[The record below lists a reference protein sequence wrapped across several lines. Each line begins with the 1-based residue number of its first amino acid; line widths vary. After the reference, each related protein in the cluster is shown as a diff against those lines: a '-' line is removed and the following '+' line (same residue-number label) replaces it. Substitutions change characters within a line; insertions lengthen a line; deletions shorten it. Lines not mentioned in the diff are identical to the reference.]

1 MAPGNRLSRE
11 EKGKDIA
18 TSPSPARDADGSP
31 LEDFDII
38 HRDALRDTENMSLS
52 QRLLVADAHR
62 QFREEAEENVV
73 NEDREASGSEA
84 PSLVVRPRRRAH
96 RRGRID
102 QSDRLP
108 APRSVPFDEVDCRPV
123 IYHPGGIFEE
133 LPSLPPEALRDPRVQ
148 SWGNVF
154 GSCSSHETVK
164 RLLRECGGAGVTF
177 IIPSAEQRPWSP
189 PVGYQCVYESYFK
202 DQTKL
207 WFPIP
212 RLITSYAFRRDIA
225 ISQLLNGSLR
235 IAVMLMV
242 MAAEMDVSMSV
253 RVFEELTFTKAE
265 PNGIFSVKM
274 RASYNVLTG
283 HPNKTQDWQRA
294 YFFVKSDE
302 HAFEEPPGDDYRVLW
317 NQQLVRHPNTIAYP
331 EKFFE
336 TAQLIATHSHL
347 RWPDLS
353 REWIRRQ
360 QARIARVDWE
370 SRLPC
375 VLGPRRSRLSLFTR
389 KQQKLL
395 NQARKMEGVP
405 DLSALL
411 KGKLQML
418 STTPSSAGASEAR
431 PVPVDGDA
439 NSEPPAQS
447 SPKKKTNKVNK
458 AKAKDGSVPL
468 EVAPSSAN
476 VTEAAA
482 KKKKKKGSKKRSRE
496 EASVE
501 ARETSAAARDDDAEK
516 DDPAGSTR
524 GSPEERPKKKSKK
537 KAAEDDGTSAPEIP
551 SRSGETAT
559 EVGDG
564 SRGESPSS
572 KGAPSSSARETGAG
586 SGGSLPRKTGG
597 GVRFPD
603 RVEFLYDEATPL
615 VLNPLRCAELT
626 RQIRGGT
633 KELPP
638 VEDLYFKKE
647 YIDAAMAGRRSDG
660 SVNYLVEKYDSTLK
674 QTMVQLGASDKLA
687 RTRLSVIERLRA
699 ENKKAGDKA
708 AKEKEVLRVKFEELE
723 DKLKSDRLAKKDAL
737 REKTRLERLVASLEK
752 EKAELEEER
761 DAVVGTLV
769 KERQRLRDS
778 RVQEVTR
785 ERIKVQTAMA
795 DKSTRC
801 IGKVKGY
808 LDRVMAREKA
818 KNLYGQASGTK
829 KCLEMIRDS
838 GVAIPPS
845 MINIFSEQEKMYE
858 AEVANLYLEPFS
870 DDDFA
875 LSPLNLPSRFVN
887 EELMGV
893 LDPYG
898 SNVGLIGHE
907 SASQLITSR
916 EATEDPIDEPMVD
929 ITSALSERT
938 VVPEGNTVEERLD
951 GSEPEETGDAIQTD
965 TGDVAAE
972 DPVLVS
978 SSEEREG
985 DEVGEEET
993 RSSPALAEEVDPIL
1007 PVSDPPAPVEGL
1019 GDQVVERE
1027 TTEALDPSRDD
1038 QDVVV

>member
-1 MAPGNRLSRE
+1 
-11 EKGKDIA
+11 
-18 TSPSPARDADGSP
+18 
-31 LEDFDII
+31 
-38 HRDALRDTENMSLS
+38 MSLS

-62 QFREEAEENVV
+62 QFREEIEGNVED
-73 NEDREASGSEA
+73 EDREASGSEA

-96 RRGRID
+96 RRARID

-154 GSCSSHETVK
+154 SSCSSNETVK
-164 RLLRECGGAGVTF
+164 NLLRENGGAGVTF
-177 IIPSAEQRPWSP
+177 LIPSTDQRPWSP

-242 MAAEMDVSMSV
+242 MTAEMDVSMSV

-294 YFFVKSDE
+294 YFFIKSNE

-375 VLGPRRSRLSLFTR
+375 VLGPRKSRLSLFTR

-395 NQARKMEGVP
+395 NQARNMEGVP

-411 KGKLQML
+411 KGRLQML
-418 STTPSSAGASEAR
+418 STKSSSAGASEVR
-431 PVPVDGDA
+431 PVPADGDV
-439 NSEPPAQS
+439 NSEAPAQS
-447 SPKKKTNKVNK
+447 SPKKKASK
-458 AKAKDGSVPL
+458 AKKRSVPL
-468 EVAPSSAN
+468 EEAPSSAD
-476 VTEAAA
+476 VSEVAAK
-482 KKKKKKGSKKRSRE
+482 KKKKKKGSKKRGGG
-496 EASVE
+496 
-501 ARETSAAARDDDAEK
+501 
-516 DDPAGSTR
+516 P
-524 GSPEERPKKKSKK
+524 
-537 KAAEDDGTSAPEIP
+537 
-551 SRSGETAT
+551 AT
-559 EVGDG
+559 ETGDG
-564 SRGESPSS
+564 SRDESPLSR
-572 KGAPSSSARETGAG
+572 GTPSSSERKTGVE
-586 SGGSLPRKTGG
+586 SGGSLPQKAGG
-597 GVRFPD
+597 GIRFPD

-615 VLNPLRCAELT
+615 VLNPLQCAELT

-638 VEDLYFKKE
+638 IDDLYFKKE
-647 YIDAAMAGRRSDG
+647 YIDAAMASKRSDG
-660 SVNYLVEKYDSTLK
+660 SMNYLVEKYDTTLK
-674 QTMVQLGASDKLA
+674 QTMVQLGASEKLA
-687 RTRLSVIERLRA
+687 RTRLGVIER
-699 ENKKAGDKA
+699 
-708 AKEKEVLRVKFEELE
+708 
-723 DKLKSDRLAKKDAL
+723 L

-801 IGKVKGY
+801 VGKMKGY
-808 LDRVMAREKA
+808 LDRLNALEKA

-838 GVAIPPS
+838 GTEIPQS
-845 MINIFSEQEKMYE
+845 MIDIFSEQEKVHE
-858 AEVANLYLEPFS
+858 AEIAKLRLEPFS
-870 DDDFA
+870 EDDFA
-875 LSPLNLPSRFVN
+875 LSPLNLPSRFVS
-887 EELMGV
+887 EELVGV

-898 SNVGLIGHE
+898 SNVGTAI
-907 SASQLITSR
+907 
-916 EATEDPIDEPMVD
+916 
-929 ITSALSERT
+929 
-938 VVPEGNTVEERLD
+938 EERPD
-951 GSEPEETGDAIQTD
+951 RNDPEEAGDAIPED
-965 TGDVAAE
+965 TGDVATE

-978 SSEEREG
+978 SSEEREE
-985 DEVGEEET
+985 DEVGEEEN
-993 RSSPALAEEVDPIL
+993 RSSPALIEETVPI
-1007 PVSDPPAPVEGL
+1007 PSVSDPPAQVEGL
-1019 GDQVVERE
+1019 DAQAVEEEVVEP
-1027 TTEALDPSRDD
+1027 LDPSRDD
-1038 QDVVV
+1038 QDIVV

>member
-1 MAPGNRLSRE
+1 MASGNRLSRE

-18 TSPSPARDADGSP
+18 TSPSPARDADGGP

-62 QFREEAEENVV
+62 QFREEIEGNI
-73 NEDREASGSEA
+73 EDEGREASGSEAPISEA

-154 GSCSSHETVK
+154 SSCSSNETVK
-164 RLLRECGGAGVTF
+164 RLLRENGGAGVTF
-177 IIPSAEQRPWSP
+177 LIPSTEQRPWSP

-242 MAAEMDVSMSV
+242 MAAKMDVSMSV

-265 PNGIFSVKM
+265 PNGIFSIKM

-294 YFFVKSDE
+294 YFFIKSDE

-375 VLGPRRSRLSLFTR
+375 VLGPRKSRLSLFTR

-418 STTPSSAGASEAR
+418 STKSSSAGASEVR
-431 PVPVDGDA
+431 PVPVDGDV

-447 SPKKKTNKVNK
+447 SPKKKANK
-458 AKAKDGSVPL
+458 AKKRSVPS
-468 EVAPSSAN
+468 EEAPSSAD
-476 VTEAAA
+476 VSEVAA
-482 KKKKKKGSKKRSRE
+482 KKKKKKESKKRSRE

-501 ARETSAAARDDDAEK
+501 VLETSTAAGNDDAERN
-516 DDPAGSTR
+516 DPTNSTR
-524 GSPEERPKKKSKK
+524 GSPEERPKKKLKK
-537 KAAEDDGTSAPEIP
+537 KTAEDDGTSAPGIP
-551 SRSGETAT
+551 SGSGEPAT
-559 EVGDG
+559 EAGDG
-564 SRGESPSS
+564 SRDESPLS

-586 SGGSLPRKTGG
+586 SGGSLPQK
-597 GVRFPD
+597 
-603 RVEFLYDEATPL
+603 
-615 VLNPLRCAELT
+615 
-626 RQIRGGT
+626 IRGGT

-638 VEDLYFKKE
+638 IDDLYFKKE
-647 YIDAAMAGRRSDG
+647 YIDAAMAGRRSDE
-660 SVNYLVEKYDSTLK
+660 SMNYLVEKYDSTLK
-674 QTMVQLGASDKLA
+674 QTMVQLGASEKLA
-687 RTRLSVIERLRA
+687 RTRLGVIERLRA
-699 ENKKAGDKA
+699 ENKKACDKA

-752 EKAELEEER
+752 EKAELEGER

-801 IGKVKGY
+801 VGKMKGY
-808 LDRVMAREKA
+808 LDRLNALEKA

-829 KCLEMIRDS
+829 RCLEMIKDS
-838 GVAIPPS
+838 GVEIPQS
-845 MINIFSEQEKMYE
+845 MINIFSQQEKMYE

-870 DDDFA
+870 EDDFA
-875 LSPLNLPSRFVN
+875 LSPLNLPSRFVS

-898 SNVGLIGHE
+898 SNVGLIGQE
-907 SASQLITSR
+907 SASQLITSH
-916 EATEDPIDEPMVD
+916 EATEDPVDEPVVD
-929 ITSALSERT
+929 ITSALSEHI
-938 VVPEGNTVEERLD
+938 VVPEGTVIEERPD
-951 GSEPEETGDAIQTD
+951 GNDPEEAGDAIQAD
-965 TGDVAAE
+965 TGDVATE
-972 DPVLVS
+972 DPALVS
-978 SSEEREG
+978 SSEEREE
-985 DEVGEEET
+985 DEVGEEEN
-993 RSSPALAEEVDPIL
+993 RSLPALIEETVPI
-1007 PVSDPPAPVEGL
+1007 PSVSDPPAQVEDL
-1019 GDQVVERE
+1019 GAQAVEEE
-1027 TTEALDPSRDD
+1027 TVEPLDPSRDD

>member
-1 MAPGNRLSRE
+1 MASGNRLSRE

-18 TSPSPARDADGSP
+18 TSPSPARDADGGP

-52 QRLLVADAHR
+52 QHLLVADAHR
-62 QFREEAEENVV
+62 QFREEIEGNVED
-73 NEDREASGSEA
+73 EDREASGSEA

-96 RRGRID
+96 RRAHID

-108 APRSVPFDEVDCRPV
+108 APRSVPFDEVDYRPV

-154 GSCSSHETVK
+154 SSCSSNETVK
-164 RLLRECGGAGVTF
+164 NLLRENGGAGVTF
-177 IIPSAEQRPWSP
+177 LIPSTDQQPWSP

-225 ISQLLNGSLR
+225 ISQLLNESLR

-265 PNGIFSVKM
+265 PNGIFSIKM

-294 YFFVKSDE
+294 YFFIKSDE

-375 VLGPRRSRLSLFTR
+375 VLGPRKSRLSLFTR
-389 KQQKLL
+389 EQQKLL

-405 DLSALL
+405 DFSALL

-418 STTPSSAGASEAR
+418 STKSSSAGASEVR
-431 PVPVDGDA
+431 PVPADGGVS
-439 NSEPPAQS
+439 SEPPAQS
-447 SPKKKTNKVNK
+447 SPKKKANK
-458 AKAKDGSVPL
+458 AKKKSVPL
-468 EVAPSSAN
+468 EEAPSSAD
-476 VTEAAA
+476 VSEVAA
-482 KKKKKKGSKKRSRE
+482 KKRKKKKESKKRSRE

-501 ARETSAAARDDDAEK
+501 VLETSTAAGNDDAERN
-516 DDPAGSTR
+516 DPTDSTR
-524 GSPEERPKKKSKK
+524 GSPEEHPKKRLKK
-537 KAAEDDGTSAPEIP
+537 TTAEDDGTSPPGIP
-551 SRSGETAT
+551 SSCGGPAT
-559 EVGDG
+559 ETGDG
-564 SRGESPSS
+564 SRDESPLSR
-572 KGAPSSSARETGAG
+572 GAPSSS
-586 SGGSLPRKTGG
+586 
-597 GVRFPD
+597 
-603 RVEFLYDEATPL
+603 
-615 VLNPLRCAELT
+615 
-626 RQIRGGT
+626 IRGGT

-638 VEDLYFKKE
+638 IDDLYFKKE
-647 YIDAAMAGRRSDG
+647 YIDAAMASKRSDG
-660 SVNYLVEKYDSTLK
+660 SMNYLVEKYDSTLK
-674 QTMVQLGASDKLA
+674 QTM
-687 RTRLSVIERLRA
+687 
-699 ENKKAGDKA
+699 AGDKA

-723 DKLKSDRLAKKDAL
+723 DKLRSDRLAKKDAL

-801 IGKVKGY
+801 VGKMKGY
-808 LDRVMAREKA
+808 LDRLNALVKA

-838 GVAIPPS
+838 GTEIPQS
-845 MINIFSEQEKMYE
+845 MIDIFSEQE
-858 AEVANLYLEPFS
+858 
-870 DDDFA
+870 
-875 LSPLNLPSRFVN
+875 
-887 EELMGV
+887 
-893 LDPYG
+893 
-898 SNVGLIGHE
+898 
-907 SASQLITSR
+907 
-916 EATEDPIDEPMVD
+916 
-929 ITSALSERT
+929 
-938 VVPEGNTVEERLD
+938 
-951 GSEPEETGDAIQTD
+951 
-965 TGDVAAE
+965 
-972 DPVLVS
+972 
-978 SSEEREG
+978 
-985 DEVGEEET
+985 
-993 RSSPALAEEVDPIL
+993 
-1007 PVSDPPAPVEGL
+1007 
-1019 GDQVVERE
+1019 
-1027 TTEALDPSRDD
+1027 
-1038 QDVVV
+1038 

>member
-1 MAPGNRLSRE
+1 
-11 EKGKDIA
+11 
-18 TSPSPARDADGSP
+18 
-31 LEDFDII
+31 
-38 HRDALRDTENMSLS
+38 
-52 QRLLVADAHR
+52 
-62 QFREEAEENVV
+62 
-73 NEDREASGSEA
+73 
-84 PSLVVRPRRRAH
+84 PSLVVRPRRRAR

-102 QSDRLP
+102 QS
-108 APRSVPFDEVDCRPV
+108 
-123 IYHPGGIFEE
+123 G
-133 LPSLPPEALRDPRVQ
+133 Q
-148 SWGNVF
+148 
-154 GSCSSHETVK
+154 
-164 RLLRECGGAGVTF
+164 
-177 IIPSAEQRPWSP
+177 
-189 PVGYQCVYESYFK
+189 
-202 DQTKL
+202 
-207 WFPIP
+207 
-212 RLITSYAFRRDIA
+212 
-225 ISQLLNGSLR
+225 
-235 IAVMLMV
+235 
-242 MAAEMDVSMSV
+242 
-253 RVFEELTFTKAE
+253 
-265 PNGIFSVKM
+265 
-274 RASYNVLTG
+274 
-283 HPNKTQDWQRA
+283 
-294 YFFVKSDE
+294 
-302 HAFEEPPGDDYRVLW
+302 
-317 NQQLVRHPNTIAYP
+317 
-331 EKFFE
+331 KFFE

-360 QARIARVDWE
+360 QARIARGKVAVYPREMLLNLFYSLLDWE

-375 VLGPRRSRLSLFTR
+375 VLGPRKSRLSLFTR

-468 EVAPSSAN
+468 EVAPSAAN
-476 VTEAAA
+476 VAEAAA

-501 ARETSAAARDDDAEK
+501 ARETSAAARDDDAER

-564 SRGESPSS
+564 SRGESPS
-572 KGAPSSSARETGAG
+572 K
-586 SGGSLPRKTGG
+586 
-597 GVRFPD
+597 
-603 RVEFLYDEATPL
+603 
-615 VLNPLRCAELT
+615 
-626 RQIRGGT
+626 
-633 KELPP
+633 
-638 VEDLYFKKE
+638 
-647 YIDAAMAGRRSDG
+647 
-660 SVNYLVEKYDSTLK
+660 
-674 QTMVQLGASDKLA
+674 
-687 RTRLSVIERLRA
+687 
-699 ENKKAGDKA
+699 
-708 AKEKEVLRVKFEELE
+708 VLRVKFEELE

-801 IGKVKGY
+801 IGK
-808 LDRVMAREKA
+808 
-818 KNLYGQASGTK
+818 
-829 KCLEMIRDS
+829 
-838 GVAIPPS
+838 
-845 MINIFSEQEKMYE
+845 
-858 AEVANLYLEPFS
+858 
-870 DDDFA
+870 
-875 LSPLNLPSRFVN
+875 
-887 EELMGV
+887 
-893 LDPYG
+893 
-898 SNVGLIGHE
+898 
-907 SASQLITSR
+907 
-916 EATEDPIDEPMVD
+916 
-929 ITSALSERT
+929 RT
-938 VVPEGNTVEERLD
+938 VVPEGNTIEERLD
-951 GSEPEETGDAIQTD
+951 GSDPEETGDAIQTD

-1038 QDVVV
+1038 QDVVTSDEPVIGFTRLSSCFVLELSKSR